1 MSPLRKSLGFPIY
14 LIIVAILPFIFR
26 IIQPISHYIDVM
38 IFSGMFAL
46 VTLGLSLLMGYAG
59 QISLAQAAF
68 MGIGAYSTGILT
80 TLYSWPSIAALIAG
94 VVLSSAVALLVG
106 IPSLKLKGHYL
117 AMATLGFGVIVH
129 IVFNEEVEFTGGPS
143 GLVGI
148 DTLKIGGWRVDTP
161 FEWYYLVWGLVTA
174 VMIFAHNLVHS
185 RIGRAFL
192 AIHADE
198 KAANAM
204 GIPVSK
210 YKAQVFVFSAALAS
224 LAGSLYAHYVEFI
237 SPSSFDLLWSI
248 RFLLMVMI
256 GGMNNLWGALFGT
269 VLLTFLSNEWL
280 HVFAEGEM
288 IIYGAILLVISL
300 FIPEG
305 IVPAFARLISKRT

>member
-1 MSPLRKSLGFPIY
+1 MDYSRSEVKFGIY
-14 LIIVAILPFIFR
+14 LVAVIILPFLFQG
-26 IIQPISHYIDVM
+26 IQPISHYIDVM
-38 IFSGMFAL
+38 IFAGIFAL
-46 VTLGLSLLMGYAG
+46 VTLGLSLLMGYSG

-68 MGIGAYSTGILT
+68 MGIGAYSTGVLT
-80 TLYSWPSIAALIAG
+80 TLYSWPSMAALIAG
-94 VVLSSAVALLVG
+94 MALTGAVAFIVG
-106 IPSLKLKGHYL
+106 LPSLKLKGHYL

-129 IVFNEEVEFTGGPS
+129 IVFNEEVELTGGPS

-148 DTLKIGGWRVDTP
+148 DTLKIATWRVDSP
-161 FEWYYLVWGLVTA
+161 LEWYFLVWGLVTA
-174 VMIFAHNLVHS
+174 VIVFSHNLAHS

-198 KAANAM
+198 KAAGAM
-204 GIPVSK
+204 GISVSR
-210 YKAQVFVFSAALAS
+210 YKVQVFVLSAVLAS

-248 RFLLMVMI
+248 RFVLMVMV

-280 HVFAEGEM
+280 HVFAEWEM
-288 IIYGAILLVISL
+288 IIYGAILLTITL
-300 FIPEG
+300 FVPEG
-305 IVPAFARLISKRT
+305 IVPALSKLVRRRT